1 MIQIKFECT
10 DRNGRWRT
18 SVLLI
23 VKVGSDLSDGLSM
36 CAVAAGDNGAS
47 NCSQVER
54 CYLHAYEVG
63 SKNFISI
70 EIHPHLCP
78 VSFTCL
84 FLCGCIYVAQ
94 RKERKVMGKYTLF
107 IMGSFCV
114 ALNSDRDVDR
124 NCQLQ
129 NIVLYG
135 ATTDGQ
141 W

>member
-10 DRNGRWRT
+10 DRVDRWST
-18 SVLLI
+18 SVLFT
-23 VKVGSDLSDGLSM
+23 VKVGPDLSDSLSKRT
-36 CAVAAGDNGAS
+36 VAAGDNGAS
-47 NCSQVER
+47 DCSQVEC

-84 FLCGCIYVAQ
+84 CACISVAHSEG
-94 RKERKVMGKYTLF
+94 RKMMGKYTLF
-107 IMGSFCV
+107 IMGSFCF

-124 NCQLQ
+124 NCQLR
-129 NIVLYG
+129 NIVLCG
-135 ATTDGQ
+135 ATTEGQ